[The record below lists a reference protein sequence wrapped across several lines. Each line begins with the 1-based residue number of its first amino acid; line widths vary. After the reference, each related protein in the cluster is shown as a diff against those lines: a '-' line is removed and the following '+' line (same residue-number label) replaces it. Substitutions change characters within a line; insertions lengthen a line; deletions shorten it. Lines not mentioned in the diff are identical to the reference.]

1 MQIVLTS
8 GKDTVPLPVP
18 ANQTLCTCTV
28 FPTQALPGQ
37 FHECSSLQPW
47 GWPEPLITHPG
58 VLPNGPTREALAV
71 HPPGPASP
79 SSSAAGGR
87 SARRSARAPH
97 TTSLVSVAGPGCA
110 QRAQHLFPG
119 LIFPRFLPSG
129 PPQGHPGENRSPS
142 QPQPWVCFQLFFP
155 ACTHTLT
162 LTAVRYGSDTCGEQE
177 RGGSYPGSGV
187 GCTGWERQYLS
198 VCCRHLPQGLS
209 AGKCE
214 PHWTGLLSRLSLKSE
229 RREGEREREHEG
241 PIC

>member
-1 MQIVLTS
+1 M
-8 GKDTVPLPVP
+8 
-18 ANQTLCTCTV
+18 

-47 GWPEPLITHPG
+47 SWPEPLITHPR

-87 SARRSARAPH
+87 SARRSARVPH

-110 QRAQHLFPG
+110 QRAQRLFPG

-142 QPQPWVCFQLFFP
+142 QPQPRVCFQLLP
-155 ACTHTLT
+155 SMHSLT
-162 LTAVRYGSDTCGEQE
+162 LTAVRYGSDTCGKQE
-177 RGGSYPGSGV
+177 GEGAGPGSMGAEAQ
-187 GCTGWERQYLS
+187 GWERQHLSICCPRTWETADTYPRGFLQESVNHTGPACYLDG
-198 VCCRHLPQGLS
+198 V
-209 AGKCE
+209 
-214 PHWTGLLSRLSLKSE
+214 
-229 RREGEREREHEG
+229 
-241 PIC
+241 